1 MNGGSFM
8 YEIKKL
14 TDLHW
19 NQVKEIYLE
28 GIATGNATFETNAPS
43 WEDWDSSHTKECRLV
58 AEHGGVVLG
67 WAALSPVSGR
77 CVYAGVADV
86 SIYIGSAYKG
96 KGIGTAL
103 LRSIIDLSEQ
113 EGFWT
118 LQAGIFPENT
128 SSLKLH
134 EKAGFR
140 RIGVREKIGKMN
152 GVWRDVVFLEK
163 RIGKL

>member
-1 MNGGSFM
+1 MDFQINH
-8 YEIKKL
+8 L
-14 TDLHW
+14 TERHF

-28 GIATGNATFETNAPS
+28 GISTGNATFETEAPE
-43 WEDWDSSHTKECRLV
+43 WEKWDGSHSKECRLV
-58 AEHGGVVLG
+58 AEHGGVVFG

-86 SIYIGSAYKG
+86 SIYVAGAHKG

-103 LRSIIDLSEQ
+103 LRSIIELSEQ
-113 EGFWT
+113 HGFWT

-152 GVWRDVVFLEK
+152 GFWRDVVFLE
-163 RIGKL
+163 RRSGKL